1 MPPNATTAKA
11 AGHAARAGDKALE
24 QCGNVATNSDVAA
37 GMGSD
42 EVGESEE
49 PAPMVAARATAR
61 LASEDRD
68 QIARAGPAGKGRP
81 EDRRIGGSGGEW
93 GQRRALQVP
102 TATPPLL
109 TG

>member
-1 MPPNATTAKA
+1 M
-11 AGHAARAGDKALE
+11 E

-49 PAPMVAARATAR
+49 PAPVVAARATAR
-61 LASEDRD
+61 LAKEDRD
-68 QIARAGPAGKGRP
+68 QIARAGPPARADQKTAESAARA
-81 EDRRIGGSGGEW
+81 GEW

-102 TATPPLL
+102 TATRRCSLADYL
-109 TG
+109 DCR